1 MRPLLLIFPVIGIA
15 AQEQNVCKEE
25 DEADASEVSSER
37 QHKRPV
43 LLFHDKWR
51 KESEIRKWSQIK
63 TDFHDIHNL
72 LTTSS
77 TLWRSLAIV
86 GCAAHCLYHTT
97 VLSSH

>member
-15 AQEQNVCKEE
+15 AQEQSICMEE

-51 KESEIRKWSQIK
+51 KESEIDTSASGPKSKRI
-63 TDFHDIHNL
+63 
-72 LTTSS
+72 LTF
-77 TLWRSLAIV
+77 R
-86 GCAAHCLYHTT
+86 
-97 VLSSH
+97 